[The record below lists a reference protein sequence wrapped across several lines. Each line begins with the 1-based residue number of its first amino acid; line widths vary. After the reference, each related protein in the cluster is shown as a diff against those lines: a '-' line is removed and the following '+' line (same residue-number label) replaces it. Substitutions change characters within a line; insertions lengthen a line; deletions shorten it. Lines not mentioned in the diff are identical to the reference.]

1 MCSASGPG
9 CARGGAQGPG
19 EALALQEAATPGPAP
34 LRGLWCRSAG
44 QWASSTRGW
53 AHQCP
58 VVSPARQEG
67 LASPCPGPS
76 GLSTPWHQLGAL
88 GTAAPEWKAPWL
100 HEEVLDLHEMLSE
113 PRTPPGTLP
122 LPHKHRAA
130 WQQTKAMSFP
140 TFALFSLML
149 WLCSRGL
156 GPHRYICST
165 AGAQEQPGVSSARL

>member
-88 GTAAPEWKAPWL
+88 GTAAPEWKVGVTGL
-100 HEEVLDLHEMLSE
+100 HGCLKRCWTFMKCSVSHAHLLVPFPCHTSTGLHGSK
-113 PRTPPGTLP
+113 PRPCHSPPL
-122 LPHKHRAA
+122 
-130 WQQTKAMSFP
+130 
-140 TFALFSLML
+140 LFSL
-149 WLCSRGL
+149 
-156 GPHRYICST
+156 
-165 AGAQEQPGVSSARL
+165 